1 MTLFHIIRIMLGG
14 IFATLPLALVII
26 FRKQIWDAIGDDVRE
41 IFCGL
46 LAIVMFV
53 ALLAGIVFA
62 AGCIIEF
69 GQWLCSI
76 IHSTK

>member
-1 MTLFHIIRIMLGG
+1 MSTIHIVRIILGG

-46 LAIVMFV
+46 LALVMFI
-53 ALLAGIVFA
+53 ALLACIVFA
-62 AGCIIEF
+62 AGCIVEF